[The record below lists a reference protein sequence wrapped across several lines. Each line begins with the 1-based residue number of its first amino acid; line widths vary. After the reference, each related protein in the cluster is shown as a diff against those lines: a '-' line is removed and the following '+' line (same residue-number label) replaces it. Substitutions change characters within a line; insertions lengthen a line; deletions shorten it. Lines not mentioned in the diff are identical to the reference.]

1 MSLTQTQESE
11 LIHLAQ
17 HGSSK
22 ESKDAINQLLVE
34 HQPALYQYA
43 MTAVGDHSKAEQAVQ
58 NTLIHVW
65 QTLSAGEYVPNPKS
79 ENPFRHWLLACC
91 KLNNYQ
97 VRQGRVA
104 SDRFHYRERAKQ
116 RGYDKAMWS
125 STGEIPSIEQVE
137 SRVSAEQDLE
147 TAQLVKEIDR
157 LPKRFRAVFHLYT
170 EGYTYKEISEK
181 LGVKPSAVRNYV
193 YHSKRILR
201 SKEGEKHSEPS
212 QTVVGQL
219 P

>member
-1 MSLTQTQESE
+1 MSLTQTQELE
-11 LIHLAQ
+11 LIRIAQ

-22 ESKDAINQLLVE
+22 ASKDAINTLLTE

-65 QTLSAGEYVPNPKS
+65 QALAAGEYVPNPKS
-79 ENPFRHWLLACC
+79 ETPFRHWLLACC
-91 KLNNYQ
+91 KINNYQ

-104 SDRFHYRERAKQ
+104 TDRLRYRERAKQ
-116 RGYDKAMWS
+116 RGYDKYTWS

-137 SRVSAEQDLE
+137 NKVSAEQDLE
-147 TAQLVKEIDR
+147 ATRLVKEVEK

-181 LGVKPSAVRNYV
+181 LEIKPRVVRNYV
-193 YHSKRILR
+193 YYSKKILR
-201 SKEGEKHSEPS
+201 EKQEETGDESG
-212 QTVVGQL
+212 QVVVGQQ